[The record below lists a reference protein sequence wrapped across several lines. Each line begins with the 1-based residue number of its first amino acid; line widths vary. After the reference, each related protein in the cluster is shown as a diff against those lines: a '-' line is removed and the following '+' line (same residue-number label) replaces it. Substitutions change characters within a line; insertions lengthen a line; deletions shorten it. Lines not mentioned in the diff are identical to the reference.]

1 MKMNDL
7 EIPNVMNPAGD
18 RCTCGTK
25 TCGAIRHIE
34 DLGAEV
40 DELRR
45 ELRACERH
53 HAEDTRKLWFKIG
66 GVMVALAA
74 VLPTGWAAFLG
85 LI

>member
-7 EIPNVMNPAGD
+7 VIPNVINPAGD
-18 RCTCGTK
+18 KCTCGGK

-45 ELRACERH
+45 ELRMCERH
-53 HAEDTRKLWFKIG
+53 HAEDCRKLWFKIG
-66 GVMVALAA
+66 GIIVALAA
-74 VLPTGWAAFLG
+74 VVPSGWAVFLG
-85 LI
+85 LV